1 MVAGIK
7 RQNMKSNSLH
17 SPLGASE
24 IAPQIKTL
32 AAKPENLIS
41 IPGTYVREAKTDFY
55 LLPVDLPS
63 GTVACAL
70 THILK
75 NKSITFLKRTF

>member
-1 MVAGIK
+1 MVAGK
-7 RQNMKSNSLH
+7 QETKHENSLH

-32 AAKPENLIS
+32 AAKPENLRS

-75 NKSITFLKRTF
+75 KQVNNLP